1 MFDGMLYICVC
12 VVTVTCDTHVIV
24 WWIDGFCICG
34 ISAACLC
41 LCVVQNFDIFELCG
55 VVFVKCGV
63 YGWVVCICVL

>member
-1 MFDGMLYICVC
+1 MA
-12 VVTVTCDTHVIV
+12 HVIV